1 MKTICK
7 ILEWLRIFAVI
18 AGINLAYF
26 SGGNPQHQIHILMPF
41 IVIGLSGLTG
51 IESLFFGKAAVGITG
66 YKPSAYQRQSGL
78 NNIAVAITAILVLFL
93 KWGVHAEITI
103 LSASLIFFFLSA
115 INHAWSAIKEGNR
128 GLRNLLRPII
138 TSLLLIFTV
147 PFIIRALM

>member
-1 MKTICK
+1 M
-7 ILEWLRIFAVI
+7 I